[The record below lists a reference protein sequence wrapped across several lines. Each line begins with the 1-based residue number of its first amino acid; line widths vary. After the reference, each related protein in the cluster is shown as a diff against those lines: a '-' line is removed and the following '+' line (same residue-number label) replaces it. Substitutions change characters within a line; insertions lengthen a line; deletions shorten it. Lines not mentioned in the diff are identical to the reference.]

1 MSYFVQDYSSCV
13 MRTCK
18 CCVVSKQC
26 CSCAQCIK
34 EWYYMY
40 STVCFVY
47 YILVNRKSQG
57 QNSSFIEFET

>member
-1 MSYFVQDYSSCV
+1 MSYFVQGYRSRV

-18 CCVVSKQC
+18 CCDVCKQC

-47 YILVNRKSQG
+47 YILVNCKLQG